1 MPRPKRQAQE
11 PSVPEIVYRP
21 NLRGVLVPV
30 GKNQIQATPAMFQ
43 TAIATALHQPSDV
56 IEGGTRMDEIAIV
69 LTEKAT
75 AGDLAAVSEILDRV
89 LGKAKQTTENLNV
102 TTTFGDWLSAL
113 KAKKENSLGL

>member
-11 PSVPEIVYRP
+11 PEIVYRP

-30 GKNQIQATPAMFQ
+30 GKNQIQATPAMLQ
-43 TAIATALHQPSDV
+43 SAIATALHQPSDV
-56 IEGGTRMDEIAIV
+56 LDGRTKMDEIAMV

>member
-1 MPRPKRQAQE
+1 MGRS
-11 PSVPEIVYRP
+11 PSKTKEPEIVYRP

-30 GKNQIQATPAMFQ
+30 GKNQIQATPAMLQ
-43 TAIATALHQPSDV
+43 SAIATALHQPSDV
-56 IEGGTRMDEIAIV
+56 IDGGTKMDEIAIV

-102 TTTFGDWLSAL
+102 QAGFGEWLSAL